1 MEFLLG
7 KLHCKT
13 HGKTMEKSGF
23 APSPHLKTEM
33 ELFQPAT
40 RQRLEGVIEHLKRKE
55 HQALLE
61 RASGGEIQ
69 THTHIYIYTYTYI
82 YTYIHIY
89 INIIQ

>member
-1 MEFLLG
+1 
-7 KLHCKT
+7 
-13 HGKTMEKSGF
+13 MEKSGF

-69 THTHIYIYTYTYI
+69 THTHTHIYIYIYI
-82 YTYIHIY
+82 YIHIY
-89 INIIQ
+89 IFI